1 MFSPVSR
8 PVRLALLA
16 ALITLGGSSTEAA
29 NIGVNFSVVR
39 STQDFAQMESAGRRT
54 HADFGTAVTPP
65 PVYQGG
71 NGPRARAHAFDP
83 NTQFDGSGSGNSA
96 SGLPK

>member
-16 ALITLGGSSTEAA
+16 ALITLGGSAEAA

-39 STQDFAQMESAGRRT
+39 STQDFAQMESASRRT
-54 HADFGTAVTPP
+54 HADFGTVVTPP

-71 NGPRARAHAFDP
+71 NGPRARAHTFDP
-83 NTQFDGSGSGNSA
+83 NTQFDGSSSSNSA